1 MFKKK
6 EMMEYVLNI
15 VLNAQKKAN
24 AKSAL
29 VNIIFIL
36 EIKKVMMNQLFAQ
49 IEHQNMDIIIN
60 LNMEKIIIIDV

>member
-1 MFKKK
+1 
-6 EMMEYVLNI
+6 MEYVLNI